1 MDCIQVVKVGD
12 SYKIVGQLEDWEKV
26 IGNCDKHEHIESVTD
41 MAPFTEC
48 YKVIANNEEILYIVE
63 MFKW

>member
-26 IGNCDKHEHIESVTD
+26 IANCDKYDHIESV
-41 MAPFTEC
+41 
-48 YKVIANNEEILYIVE
+48 
-63 MFKW
+63 